1 MGCKCCD
8 GGKVEC
14 PDCNNGLVEV
24 VVGDRGYDADCRR
37 CNGRGWL
44 WCDACDGTGEA
55 NDGDAEAD
63 ADAIQGELADRTAS
77 FADEAV
83 NALAAEH
90 DGANAT
96 QEAA

>member
-14 PDCNNGLVEV
+14 PDCINGRVEAV
-24 VVGDRGYDADCRR
+24 EGDRGYDADCLN
-37 CNGRGWL
+37 CEGRGWL
-44 WCDACDGTGEA
+44 WCDGCDGTGEA
-55 NDGDAEAD
+55 SDGGDAEAD
-63 ADAIQGELADRTAS
+63 AIQRELADRTAG

-90 DGANAT
+90 GDFSAD